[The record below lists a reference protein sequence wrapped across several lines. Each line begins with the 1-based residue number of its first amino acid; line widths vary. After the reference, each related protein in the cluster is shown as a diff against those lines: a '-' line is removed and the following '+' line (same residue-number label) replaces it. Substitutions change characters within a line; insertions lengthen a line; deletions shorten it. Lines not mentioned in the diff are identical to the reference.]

1 MKLYG
6 AIDLHSTNNVT
17 VVIDEQDRVV
27 YQKRL
32 PNDLAL
38 ILKELSV
45 YQSELQG
52 IVVESTYNWY
62 WLVDG
67 LMEQGYRVHL
77 ANTAAIQQYEGLKYT
92 DDHSDARW
100 LAHLL
105 RLGVLPE
112 GYIYPRAD
120 RPVRDLLR
128 KRSQMVRQRTTNLLS
143 IQNLLTRNTG
153 SSLNAKRVKG
163 LDVQQVDE
171 LLTNPDLAL
180 AVKAN
185 LSVMLSADEQVELL
199 EQSVTQRV
207 KLRPQFCFLKTV
219 PGIGEILALTIML
232 ETGDIGRFPS
242 VGNYA
247 SYCRCVGSQKI
258 SNGKKKGQGNTK
270 NGNKYLAWA
279 FVEAAHFAVRFNSK
293 IKSFDQRKKAKTKG
307 VVAIKAVAHKL
318 CSVSSSYYS
327 QTLSPKD
334 SLPTSPV
341 LWNGSRSGA
350 RLAPVRRA
358 EFCS

>member
-6 AIDLHSTNNVT
+6 AIDLHSTNSVV

-67 LMEQGYRVHL
+67 LMEQGYKVHL
-77 ANTAAIQQYEGLKYT
+77 ANTAAIRQYEGLKYT

-105 RLGVLPE
+105 RLDVLPE
-112 GYIYPRAD
+112 GYIYPRAQ

-128 KRSQMVRQRTTNLLS
+128 KRSQLVRQRTTNLLS

-153 SSLNAKRVKG
+153 SSLSARRVKG

-171 LLTNPDLAL
+171 LLPNPDLAL

-185 LSVMLSADEQVELL
+185 LSVLCSADEQVQIL
-199 EQSVTQRV
+199 EQTVTQRV
-207 KLRPQFCFLKTV
+207 KLRSQFSFLKTV

-232 ETGDIGRFPS
+232 ETGDIRRFAS
-242 VGNYA
+242 VGNFA

-258 SNGKKKGQGNTK
+258 SNGKTKGKGNTK

-279 FVEAAHFAVRFNSK
+279 FVEAAHFAIRFNSK

-318 CSVSSSYYS
+318 CRACYYIMRDRVPFNITKAFD
-327 QTLSPKD
+327 Q
-334 SLPTSPV
+334 
-341 LWNGSRSGA
+341 N
-350 RLAPVRRA
+350 
-358 EFCS
+358 

>member
-38 ILKELSV
+38 ILNELSV
-45 YQSELQG
+45 YQAELQG

-67 LMEQGYRVHL
+67 LMEQGYQVHL
-77 ANTAAIQQYEGLKYT
+77 ANTAAIQQYNGLKYT
-92 DDHSDARW
+92 DDNSDARW

-105 RLGVLPE
+105 RLGVLRQ

-153 SSLNAKRVKG
+153 SSLNANRVKG
-163 LDVQQVDE
+163 LDVQRVDE
-171 LLTNPDLAL
+171 LLPDGDLAL

-185 LSVMLSADEQVELL
+185 LSVMSSADEQTKIL
-199 EQSVTQRV
+199 ERTVIERV
-207 KLRPQFCFLKTV
+207 QLRPQFCFLKTV
-219 PGIGEILALTIML
+219 PEIGKILSLTIML
-232 ETGDIGRFPS
+232 ETGDIRRFAS

-258 SNGKKKGQGNTK
+258 SNSKKKGKGNTK

-279 FVEAAHFAVRFNSK
+279 FVEAAHFAIQFNSK
-293 IKSFDQRKKAKTKG
+293 IKSFYQRKKAKTKG

-318 CSVSSSYYS
+318 CRASYYIMRDRVPFNITKAFG
-327 QTLSPKD
+327 Q
-334 SLPTSPV
+334 
-341 LWNGSRSGA
+341 N
-350 RLAPVRRA
+350 
-358 EFCS
+358 

>member
-45 YQSELQG
+45 YQSELEG

-67 LMEQGYRVHL
+67 LMEQWYKLHL

-128 KRSQMVRQRTTNLLS
+128 KRSQLVRQRTTNLLS

-153 SSLNAKRVKG
+153 SSLSTRRVKG

-171 LLTNPDLAL
+171 LLPNPDLAL

-185 LSVMLSADEQVELL
+185 LSVMCSADEQVQLL

-207 KLRPQFCFLKTV
+207 KLRPQFSFLKTV
-219 PGIGEILALTIML
+219 PGIGQILALTIML
-232 ETGDIGRFPS
+232 ETGNIRRFCS
-242 VGNYA
+242 VGNFA

-258 SNGKKKGQGNTK
+258 SNGKKKGKGNTK

-279 FVEAAHFAVRFNSK
+279 FVEAAHFAIRYNSK
-293 IKSFDQRKKAKTKG
+293 IKSFDQKKKAKTKG

-318 CSVSSSYYS
+318 C
-327 QTLSPKD
+327 
-334 SLPTSPV
+334 
-341 LWNGSRSGA
+341 
-350 RLAPVRRA
+350 RA
-358 EFCS
+358 CHYIMRDRVPFNITKAFDQN

>member
-45 YQSELQG
+45 YQCELQG

-67 LMEQGYRVHL
+67 LMEQGYKVHL

-112 GYIYPRAD
+112 GYIYPRAQ

-128 KRSQMVRQRTTNLLS
+128 KRSQLVRQRTTNLLS

-153 SSLNAKRVKG
+153 SSLSAKRVKG

-171 LLTNPDLAL
+171 LLPNPDLAL

-185 LSVMLSADEQVELL
+185 LSVLCSADEQVQIL
-199 EQSVTQRV
+199 EQTVTQRV
-207 KLRPQFCFLKTV
+207 KLRPQFSFLKTV

-232 ETGDIGRFPS
+232 ETGDIRRFAS
-242 VGNYA
+242 VGNFA

-258 SNGKKKGQGNTK
+258 SNGKKKGKGNTK

-279 FVEAAHFAVRFNSK
+279 FVEAAHFAIRFNAR
-293 IKSFDQRKKAKTKG
+293 IKSFDQKKKAKTKG

-318 CSVSSSYYS
+318 CRACYYIMRDRVPFNITKAFG
-327 QTLSPKD
+327 QK
-334 SLPTSPV
+334 
-341 LWNGSRSGA
+341 
-350 RLAPVRRA
+350 
-358 EFCS
+358 

>member
-1 MKLYG
+1 MSQPDNSKEETKMKLYA
-6 AIDLHSTNNVT
+6 AIDLHSDNNVT
-17 VVIDEQDRVV
+17 VVIDEQDQVV

-32 PNDLAL
+32 ANDVAM
-38 ILKELSV
+38 IVEQLSV
-45 YQSELQG
+45 YRASLQG

-67 LMEQGYRVHL
+67 LMEQGYKVHL

-100 LAHLL
+100 LAHIL

-128 KRSQMVRQRTTNLLS
+128 KRSQVVRQRTTNLLS
-143 IQNLLTRNTG
+143 IQNLMARNTG
-153 SSLNAKRVKG
+153 SSLSANQIKG

-171 LLTNPDLAL
+171 LLPNGDLAL

-185 LSVMLSADEQVELL
+185 LSVMCSADEQTKVL
-199 EQSVTQRV
+199 ERTVTQRV
-207 KLRPQFCFLKTV
+207 KLRPQFSFLKTV
-219 PGIGEILALTIML
+219 PGIGQILALTIML
-232 ETGDIGRFPS
+232 ETGDIRRFSS
-242 VGNYA
+242 VGNFA

-258 SNGKKKGQGNTK
+258 SNGKKKGKGNTK

-279 FVEAAHFAVRFNSK
+279 FVEAANFAIRFNAK
-293 IKSFDQRKKAKTKG
+293 IKSFYQRKKAKTQG

-318 CSVSSSYYS
+318 CRACYYIMRDRVAFDVTKAFG
-327 QTLSPKD
+327 QK
-334 SLPTSPV
+334 
-341 LWNGSRSGA
+341 
-350 RLAPVRRA
+350 
-358 EFCS
+358 